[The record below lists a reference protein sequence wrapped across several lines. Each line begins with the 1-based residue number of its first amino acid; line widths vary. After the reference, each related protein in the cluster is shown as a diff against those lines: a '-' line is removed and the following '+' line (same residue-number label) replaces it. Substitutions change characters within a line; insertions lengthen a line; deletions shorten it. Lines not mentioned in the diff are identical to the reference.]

1 MLQRFVASVVILPWL
16 ICNYNCR
23 RKDRRFENDNMLG
36 LRRILSE
43 TGVAPSDDVDEE
55 GNFITSRA
63 KFGLR
68 VNWRSM
74 FSQLFIAENAEKRE
88 SFRTCSNSVE
98 GIPRAQRSIPIRKDQ
113 WVEAEL
119 AWYQIEKRLR
129 PIVVKS
135 LQKEEFC
142 FFVHAL
148 EAVLLLFLAENAAPL
163 SPLIP
168 QALTIHLEQPIESSD
183 GSLIICLRDSS
194 FHRLL
199 LHGACQFYGLRSKVR
214 DVDNAGQTIL
224 TE

>member
-1 MLQRFVASVVILPWL
+1 
-16 ICNYNCR
+16 
-23 RKDRRFENDNMLG
+23 MLG

-43 TGVAPSDDVDEE
+43 TGVEPSDEVDEE

-63 KFGLR
+63 RFGLR

-74 FSQLFIAENAEKRE
+74 FSQLFNAENAEKRE
-88 SFRTCSNSVE
+88 SFRTCSNYVE
-98 GIPRAQRSIPIRKDQ
+98 GIPRVQRSIPVRKDQ
-113 WVEAEL
+113 WAEAER

-142 FFVHAL
+142 YFVHAL
-148 EAVLLLFLAENAAPL
+148 EAVLLLFLAEGTAPL
-163 SPLIP
+163 SSLIP
-168 QALTIHLEQPIESSD
+168 DELAINLEQPIESAD
-183 GSLIICLRDSS
+183 GSLIINLKDSS

-214 DVDNAGQTIL
+214 SNFLWLYRTMN
-224 TE
+224 

>member
-1 MLQRFVASVVILPWL
+1 
-16 ICNYNCR
+16 
-23 RKDRRFENDNMLG
+23 MLG

-43 TGVAPSDDVDEE
+43 TGVEPSDEVDEE

-63 KFGLR
+63 RFGLR

-74 FSQLFIAENAEKRE
+74 FSQLFNAENAEKRE
-88 SFRTCSNSVE
+88 SFRTCSNYVE
-98 GIPRAQRSIPIRKDQ
+98 GIPRVQRSIPVRKDQ
-113 WVEAEL
+113 WAEAER

-142 FFVHAL
+142 YFVHAL
-148 EAVLLLFLAENAAPL
+148 EAVLLLFLAEGTAPL
-163 SPLIP
+163 SSLIP
-168 QALTIHLEQPIESSD
+168 DELAINLEQPIESAD
-183 GSLIICLRDSS
+183 GSLIINLKDSS

-214 DVDNAGQTIL
+214 SNFPWLYRTMN
-224 TE
+224 